1 MDFARLA
8 ADPKTLVLG
17 YNGRIDQFTRSPLRP
32 RGRASAMR
40 WIFSSLLRCD
50 ERVDLTGDLAERWER
65 SADGRTYTFRL
76 RKDAVWHDGKPVTA
90 DDVLFTATML
100 QRPTAYFRNTLHL
113 STGEPAVFR
122 KIDAHTVEV
131 STPRPLSVLPSY
143 LTGTWASMFLIMP
156 RHVVERV
163 GEAAF
168 EDNPIGS
175 GPFKFGEIT
184 DDGHAVLPA
193 HERYFGGAPKADR
206 TVLRLF
212 EKGQD
217 RIEAFKRGELD
228 LVVAPGRRFTQ
239 EDARRHHGHLEAVP
253 SNQIVQFAMNGRHPI
268 LRSVKV
274 RQAVACAV
282 DRLKLVREFEGPS
295 GIAAFSPVGP
305 TSWAFEPDVERHAY
319 DPSRARRLLAEEG
332 WTAGPD
338 GILGRGGERLSF
350 SVLFVPDTWN
360 IDYAGYAE
368 GIRKYLA
375 EVGIELLVR
384 PTEYWTGMKTAWRNH
399 DFGAFMYYDT
409 FYNEPDLYWSWH
421 SSLPRRPE
429 GPDAPGG
436 LPQYGYGVPGY
447 VNRRVDEIVVAAR
460 EEPDRK
466 KRRALLSE
474 AQKIM
479 ADEVASLWLFNYP
492 YRTVVHDRLQGL
504 SRPSLAEGTSDLI
517 VTLYPERLF
526 KTPG

>member
-17 YNGRIDQFTRSPLRP
+17 YNGKIDQFTRSPLRP

-40 WIFSSLLRCD
+40 WIFNSLLRCD
-50 ERVDLTGDLAERWER
+50 EKVNLTGDLAERWER

-90 DDVLFTATML
+90 DDVLFTAAML
-100 QRPTAYFRNTLHL
+100 QRPTSYFRNTLQL
-113 STGEPAVFR
+113 STGEPATF
-122 KIDAHTVEV
+122 KKLDSHTVEV
-131 STPRPLSVLPSY
+131 STPRPFAALPSY
-143 LTGTWASMFLIMP
+143 LTGTWASLFLIMP
-156 RHVVERV
+156 RHIVERV
-163 GEAAF
+163 GEAAY
-168 EDNPIGS
+168 EENPIGS
-175 GPFKFGEIT
+175 GPFRFGEVT
-184 DDGHAVLPA
+184 DDGHAVLLA
-193 HERYFGGAPKADR
+193 HEHYFAGAPKADR

-212 EKGQD
+212 EKGED

-228 LVVAPGRRFTQ
+228 LVVAPGRRFSKD
-239 EDARRHHGHLEAVP
+239 DARKHHGHLEAVP
-253 SNQIVQFAMNGRHPI
+253 SNQIVQFALNGRHPI

-274 RQAVACAV
+274 RQAIASAV
-282 DRLKLVREFEGPS
+282 DRPKLVREFEGPS
-295 GIAAFSPVGP
+295 GIPAFSPVGP
-305 TSWAFEPDVERHAY
+305 TSWAFEPDVEHHTY
-319 DPSRARRLLAEEG
+319 DPARSRRLLAEEG
-332 WTAGPD
+332 WTAGTD
-338 GILGRGGERLSF
+338 GVLRRGDERLSF

-375 EVGIELLVR
+375 AVGIELTIQ
-384 PTEYWTGMKTAWRNH
+384 PTEYWTGMKTAWRDH

-421 SSLPRRPE
+421 SSMPRRPK

-436 LPQYGYGVPGY
+436 LAQYGYGVTGY
-447 VNRRVDEIVVAAR
+447 INPRVDQIIVAAR
-460 EEPDRK
+460 EEVDRK
-466 KRRALLSE
+466 NRLALLSE

-492 YRTVVHDRLQGL
+492 YRTIVHDRLKGI
-504 SRPSLAEGTSDLI
+504 SSPSLAEGTSDLI
-517 VTLYPERLF
+517 VTLHPERLF
-526 KTPG
+526 KAS